1 MENVVILGSGC
12 AGWTAAIYTA
22 RANLSPIVI
31 GGPERGGQLSL
42 TTDVENFPGFPE
54 GVQGPDLIDNMK
66 KQAEK
71 FGAQFKE
78 NTVNKFTKIDGG
90 YELQLEK
97 EKVQTKTV
105 IVATGASARML
116 GLEAEKKYLG
126 KGLSTCATCD
136 GYFFQDKEVIVVGGG
151 DSACEESLFLTKF
164 AKKVIMVH
172 RRDALRASKIMQD
185 RVQKH
190 EKIEV
195 IWNTVVED
203 MLGDDMKVSAAK
215 LKNIKT
221 GKVTE
226 KKIDGIFLSIGHIP
240 NTKAFKDLLALDE
253 KGYLKAERNMHTNMP
268 GIFAAGDITDTVYRQ
283 AITAAGMGCMAA
295 IEAER
300 YLESQE

>member
-1 MENVVILGSGC
+1 
-12 AGWTAAIYTA
+12 
-22 RANLSPIVI
+22 
-31 GGPERGGQLSL
+31 
-42 TTDVENFPGFPE
+42 
-54 GVQGPDLIDNMK
+54 
-66 KQAEK
+66 
-71 FGAQFKE
+71 
-78 NTVNKFTKIDGG
+78 
-90 YELQLEK
+90 
-97 EKVQTKTV
+97 
-105 IVATGASARML
+105 
-116 GLEAEKKYLG
+116 
-126 KGLSTCATCD
+126 
-136 GYFFQDKEVIVVGGG
+136 
-151 DSACEESLFLTKF
+151 
-164 AKKVIMVH
+164 MVH